1 MCPETPCLIVDFP
14 EDNLLRS
21 KLSPG
26 QSTSKQVVPP
36 DTLLRSKLSSGHFT
50 SKQTVPSQGGNLLRG
65 GSLSFEVKCPGRT
78 VCFKVKCPGD
88 SLLRSNLPP
97 GHYTSGGKLLRD
109 RPRPYQARAW
119 LRHCLE
125 KSLQLA
131 SGIVLLVTSLA
142 SDMAEEGKD
151 LGDLDKRLHA
161 WSW

>member
-1 MCPETPCLIVDFP
+1 MCPETLCFIVDFP
-14 EDNLLRS
+14 EDNLLWS

-78 VCFKVKCPGD
+78 VYFEVKCPGD
-88 SLLRSNLPP
+88 SLLRSNSPP

-109 RPRPYQARAW
+109 RTKQKTMAGNT
-119 LRHCLE
+119 
-125 KSLQLA
+125 
-131 SGIVLLVTSLA
+131 GINSLA
-142 SDMAEEGKD
+142 AKLTQERRIKISTWGPYYTLA
-151 LGDLDKRLHA
+151 RHTA
-161 WSW
+161 HRSY